1 MKYKTTRKAVV
12 NGSTNIV
19 SVGYCDLATL
29 LRNHSPNAYTCGVYG
44 WNFDVYEVYGLTI
57 CTGYR
62 GMPGRTANNV
72 REYESRAEIGK
83 KKTRELRN
91 CCASFAPRLD
101 PPAAGGNNMDI
112 IDILALAQLQE
123 LIYRAISHTDENKEP
138 E

>member
-1 MKYKTTRKAVV
+1 MKHKTTRKAVV

-72 REYESRAEIGK
+72 REYESRAREIAESQW
-83 KKTRELRN
+83 TDPEYREKLESLLREF
-91 CCASFAPRLD
+91 CEQA
-101 PPAAGGNNMDI
+101 
-112 IDILALAQLQE
+112 
-123 LIYRAISHTDENKEP
+123 
-138 E
+138 